1 MRSEEIKTFIN
12 YLKEEIQLKF
22 GSEVAYAK
30 DCQILSRQILEITK
44 RQLSESTLKRFFGVV
59 ESPFSPS
66 KFTLDTLSVYL
77 DFTNWQDFMN
87 SFENEKHT
95 FSQYDSWKQLKNR
108 VDVITDIS
116 NRAIK
121 IKEDALFTDIPL
133 REFADSHFQSF
144 LDAPEVATAFVA
156 PGGYGK
162 TTLVAQLTENYFTG
176 EDAKYPDDIICLI
189 DGSILYNLVAQNVKI
204 NRLYQLFE
212 YDPRNSFSNYFRENP
227 EKVKGRFVLI
237 IDGFNELG
245 LPPEKLNQF
254 IGNLMTIIAGYENV
268 DWFKMVIT
276 CRPDIW
282 KAFCSLVKKNQFQQS
297 KWYNVSFDPS
307 HSNEINVPLL
317 DEREIRN
324 CSNKIPNVL
333 SSYTHEM
340 LPAMNEII
348 NTPMFIHLLQTG
360 KINHESPSEFE
371 LLTQYICEVFI
382 SGPYRIERTDL
393 MKSIVLNSYKG
404 RKVTYISKDKLFPLG
419 IPSIAYNEMV
429 SYGILKEF
437 TLSRKFLDLTTYVKF
452 SHRIIFEFL
461 VANKWI
467 EENGLNRECLYTIYT
482 YYHMNT
488 ELRDSV
494 LKFIIQYAFHV
505 GENDLLEKMI
515 LLADL
520 EHETPFLGLYEL
532 FDSEKK
538 KYENRIDEMVT
549 VEVETEA

>member
-30 DCQILSRQILEITK
+30 DCQILSRQILEVTK
-44 RQLSESTLKRFFGVV
+44 RQLSESTLKRFFGIV

-66 KFTLDTLSVYL
+66 KFTLDTLAVYL
-77 DFTNWQDFMN
+77 DFANWQDFMN
-87 SFENEKHT
+87 SFETEKHT

-121 IKEDALFTDIPL
+121 IKEDALFAGIPL

-144 LDAPEVATAFVA
+144 LDAHELATAFVA

-162 TTLVAQLTENYFTG
+162 TTLIAQLTEKYFTG

-189 DGSILYNLVAQNVKI
+189 DGSILYNLITQNVKI

-245 LPPEKLNQF
+245 LPLEKLNQF

-307 HSNEINVPLL
+307 LSNEINVPLL
-317 DEREIRN
+317 DEREIRD
-324 CSNKIPNVL
+324 CSNKIPDVL
-333 SSYTHEM
+333 SSYTQVM
-340 LPAMNEII
+340 LPAMNEIFKI
-348 NTPMFIHLLQTG
+348 PLFVHLLQTG
-360 KINHESPSEFE
+360 KISHDSPSEFE
-371 LLTQYICEVFI
+371 LLKQYICEVFL
-382 SGPYRIERTDL
+382 SGSYRIERTDL
-393 MKSIVLNSYKG
+393 LKSIVLNTDKG
-404 RKVTYISKDKLFPLG
+404 RMLTYVPKDKLFSVG

-437 TLSRKFLDLTTYVKF
+437 TLSQNFLDLTTYVEF
-452 SHRIIFEFL
+452 SHRIVFEFL

-467 EENGLNRECLYTIYT
+467 EEKGLNRECIEKIYSF
-482 YYHMNT
+482 YQLNP

-494 LKFIIQYAFHV
+494 LKFIIQYAFQV
-505 GENDLLEKMI
+505 GESDLFEQIIMI
-515 LLADL
+515 ADL
-520 EHETPFLGLYEL
+520 ELGIAFPGLNEI
-532 FDSEKK
+532 FDLEKK
-538 KYENRIDEMVT
+538 NYENSRDKMVP
-549 VEVETEA
+549 VEVEA